1 MIRRLALAALLSF
14 PTMVFAQEAKPTP
27 SPTPASPPA
36 VSAPSAAGMAA
47 VNPPDPW
54 PGMKRLLV
62 IADVQTGFHHDSI
75 NHAIGVIE
83 QLGREHREWAT
94 VIRTDSQL
102 ITKAPILGQGSRYGG
117 RPVNA
122 RNLDHFDA
130 VFFLGSGTGSLSEQ
144 QKADLLSFVRE
155 DGKGFVAGHAASVA
169 YYDWPAYLDMIGG
182 FMEYEFRP
190 APMTLSVE
198 DPKFP
203 GANAFPR
210 SFVLNDQFPV
220 MRAPFSS
227 KDVHVILRLDASK
240 LTAEQISHRPDGDIP
255 VVWAKPYGKGRVY
268 NLTIGHREEVWD
280 ETAFRTLARE
290 GIRWALGLV
299 SADVSTPSSTPPV
312 TRGNPDKSARPGQ
325 R

>member
-1 MIRRLALAALLSF
+1 MIRRLALAALLAC
-14 PTMVFAQEAKPTP
+14 PTMLLAQGA
-27 SPTPASPPA
+27 A
-36 VSAPSAAGMAA
+36 SAPSSAPAPAPAAGAPGAAGMAT

-102 ITKAPILGQGSRYGG
+102 ITKAPILGQGTRYAG
-117 RPVNA
+117 RPINA
-122 RNLDHFDA
+122 RNLGQFDA
-130 VFFLGSGTGSLSEQ
+130 VFFLGSGAGTLSEQ

-182 FMEYEFRP
+182 FMDYEFRP
-190 APMTLSVE
+190 APMTLTVE
-198 DPKFP
+198 DPTFP

-240 LTAEQISHRPDGDIP
+240 LTAEQRAHRPDGDIP
-255 VVWAKPYGKGRVY
+255 VVWAKTYGKGRVY

-280 ETAFRTLARE
+280 EVAFRTLARE

-299 SADVSTPSSTPPV
+299 SADASAPSASPTAKP
-312 TRGNPDKSARPGQ
+312 GNPGPSARPGQ